1 MTDPP
6 RIIDPP
12 PPRPFVTAVLIALA
26 LILLL
31 LHYATAGLVFVIL
44 ALLSSLYDLF
54 GSRFAGGS
62 STANQRGPTAGTS

>member
-12 PPRPFVTAVLIALA
+12 PPRPFLTAVLIALA

-31 LHYATAGLVFVIL
+31 LHYATAGLIAVVL
-44 ALLSSLYDLF
+44 ALVSSLYDLF
-54 GSRFAGGS
+54 GSRLAGGS
-62 STANQRGPTAGTS
+62 SAASQRGPTAGTS